1 MRNAI
6 VYSALLASTIIFGAI
21 SVAVAEQSKS
31 TAQGSS
37 EMMKGEGMHMMDGNK
52 MPMMEMMQEMN
63 SMMKNCNTM
72 MENMNKQMSKEADQG
87 DSKAQ

>member
-1 MRNAI
+1 MRNALI
-6 VYSALLASTIIFGAI
+6 YTVALVSAVTLGTA
-21 SVAVAEQSKS
+21 SVALAEAPKDTAKS
-31 TAQGSS
+31 GS
-37 EMMKGEGMHMMDGNK
+37 EMMMGEGMNMMDGNK